1 MLRKLLKYMIVVIAP
16 LLAACNDGFVEET
29 DTANGN
35 DMLTIFL
42 RSSNATRA
50 DGYSDTDDSKNNE
63 DAINNVFIAFYP
75 NQYGEDTEPLAV
87 FKPGELTLTGSNA
100 SVSVSVKMTPD
111 LINTLFS
118 DTDGASCK
126 FFALANLTA
135 DEQNSIGE
143 NPTISQLKS
152 LSIGSEFATKA
163 VQDMFVMSGGGTATY
178 RKVSVRNKYATG
190 SGTLTRT
197 AARITLNVSLDPH
210 EITDSQGNTWT
221 PLTTGDNIRV
231 LLNKGVKNSIVNPTS
246 DPAEDDYFSVGLGQ
260 SAVVRNL
267 NGSGDGPYSMSVPF
281 YSYPNKWDNDDSE
294 EQNRTTMTLVMRW
307 QRETGTGT
315 TTRTFYYQVPVTPN
329 AELVSNHSYQVNLT
343 VGMLGSL
350 TPDTAVEID
359 NVTYQ
364 VVNWGSVGVDVELSD
379 TRYLIVNPTSFEVDN
394 EASFRIPFYS
404 THDVEITDISVS
416 YQLFNF
422 YSGTQGNLATI
433 TINKTAIDNSNDRA
447 TDGSKFCDYDIVY
460 DTTTKQYYISINH
473 PLKIYTPYNSSG
485 NEIPMTKNT
494 YGSVE
499 PATVSSNI
507 SYLTAT
513 TDDAFS
519 VFTITVKI
527 KHKDNDSFSDTVEI
541 TQYPG
546 MYITPK
552 TNPGGSY
559 YSRYVSGY
567 TSGNYLGNSSNNNYS
582 SYGLYDFGYAYVNP
596 QETTIGNITYI
607 INDVSLG
614 GLTPLEGATGKNP
627 NMYVVT
633 ITQLSGDN
641 YVIGDPRLTSINNT
655 LASDNNGNLEESN
668 SSAATWNNSAPAL
681 YGDSPRRLTYY
692 YPTDESAATENM
704 IAPKFRIASQ
714 YGALGKGVQSTS
726 HVTKVNARKRMAT
739 YQEQDCPAG
748 RWRLPTKAE
757 LLYMI
762 NLQLNHY
769 IPDLF
774 NLDTSSGYV
783 TAQGAFVYDNKTKEL
798 KESTATY
805 FYVRGVY
812 DEWYWENVKN
822 YVLKPTEDNVYN
834 YTLGDVPRD
843 ATRSANLIKAY
854 NDKISGK

>member
-1 MLRKLLKYMIVVIAP
+1 MLRKLLKYMIVVMAP
-16 LLAACNDGFVEET
+16 LLAACNDEFVEDAET
-29 DTANGN
+29 ATGN

-50 DGYSDTDDSKNNE
+50 DEYSDTDDSKNNE
-63 DAINNVFIAFYP
+63 DAIKNVFIAFYP
-75 NQYGEDTEPLAV
+75 NQYGEDTEPIAV

-100 SVSVSVKMTPD
+100 SVSVSVKMTPE

-126 FFALANLTA
+126 FFVLANLTA

-163 VQDMFVMSGGGTATY
+163 VQDMFVMSGSGTATY

-246 DPAEDDYFSVGLGQ
+246 DPAEDDYFSVVLGQ

-404 THDVEITDISVS
+404 THDVEITDISIS

-433 TINKTAIDNSNDRA
+433 TINKTAIDNSNNSA

-546 MYITPK
+546 MYITPE

-559 YSRYVSGY
+559 YSRYV
-567 TSGNYLGNSSNNNYS
+567 TDQNNNYS
-582 SYGLYDFGYAYVNP
+582 SYGTYDFGYAYVNP
-596 QETTIGNITYI
+596 TIETNGNTTTIT
-607 INDVSLG
+607 NDVKLG

-627 NMYVVT
+627 NMYIVT

-641 YVIGDPRLTSINNT
+641 YVIGDPRLKSINNT
-655 LASDNNGNLEESN
+655 LASDNNDNLEESN
-668 SSAATWNNSAPAL
+668 SNAATWSKSAPAL
-681 YGDSPRRLTYY
+681 YGDSPRLLSYY
-692 YPTDESAATENM
+692 YPTDESDDTENM

-714 YGALGKGVQSTS
+714 YGALGKGSSYS
-726 HVTKVNARKRMAT
+726 HVDKENARKRMAT
-739 YQEQDCPAG
+739 YQEQGCPAG

-762 NLQLNHY
+762 NLQLNGY
-769 IPDLF
+769 IPTLF
-774 NLDTSSGYV
+774 TLSSSSGYV
-783 TAQGAFVYDNKTKEL
+783 TAQGAFVYENGEL
-798 KESTATY
+798 KESTKNTY
-805 FYVRGVY
+805 YVRGVY
-812 DEWYWENVKN
+812 DEWYWENISD
-822 YVLKPTEDNVYN
+822 YVLKPTDDGFYN
-834 YTLGDVPRD
+834 YTLGDVPRN

-854 NDKISGK
+854 NDKIFRK